1 MSRLEFSAMS
11 LVRFATVL
19 LLAALA
25 GCATILPPA
34 PGTPAAPSTAPA
46 TAPTPTPKPYVE
58 PPPPPV
64 NLQGFPPTYRLGFGD
79 GCATAR
85 GTAQKDAAR
94 FAADG
99 NYRTGWQDGVA
110 QCSRK

>member
-1 MSRLEFSAMS
+1 MS
-11 LVRFATVL
+11 LIRFASIF
-19 LLAALA
+19 LLAARGGLRDRCAAA
-25 GCATILPPA
+25 GNPDSARGAPPSAPA
-34 PGTPAAPSTAPA
+34 PA
-46 TAPTPTPKPYVE
+46 PKPYVE

-85 GTAQKDAAR
+85 GTEQKDAAR
-94 FAADG
+94 FSADG

-110 QCSRK
+110 QCRKK

>member
-1 MSRLEFSAMS
+1 MS
-11 LVRFATVL
+11 LIRFASIFL
-19 LLAALA
+19 FAAVA
-25 GCATILPPA
+25 GCATVSPPTTPVPSGAPSPA
-34 PGTPAAPSTAPA
+34 PAPA
-46 TAPTPTPKPYVE
+46 PKPYVE

-85 GTAQKDAAR
+85 GTEQKDVAR
-94 FAADG
+94 FSADG

-110 QCSRK
+110 QCRKK

>member
-1 MSRLEFSAMS
+1 MSSI
-11 LVRFATVL
+11 RFASIL
-19 LLAALA
+19 CLAVLA
-25 GCATILPPA
+25 GCATTAPVPA
-34 PGTPAAPSTAPA
+34 PVTPAPAPA
-46 TAPTPTPKPYVE
+46 PLPAPKPYVE

-85 GTAQKDAAR
+85 GTDQKDPSR

-110 QCSRK
+110 QCKKR